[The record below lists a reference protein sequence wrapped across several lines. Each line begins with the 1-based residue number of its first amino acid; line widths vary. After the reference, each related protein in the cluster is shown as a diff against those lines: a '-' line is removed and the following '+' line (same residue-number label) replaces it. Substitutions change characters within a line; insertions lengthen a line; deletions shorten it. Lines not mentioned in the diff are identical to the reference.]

1 MEFTFTN
8 KPEAQADVPYFEDT
22 RAKETKYY
30 TSTKSLAAVLKEVRQ
45 EFQELGCYNISFAE
59 GYFGVKP
66 KRYGYLVTFGWNGAQ
81 GKIPLAGLPLRNEP
95 FSYQQKQTKINKV
108 RVQALLILRDHLI
121 SYRQAPMFMVNT
133 MPMLQHLLVDGER
146 TLSEYLQQVGT
157 LPGLPAPQGDIV
169 ETDFVEVE

>member
-1 MEFTFTN
+1 MNFTFTDSQEQ
-8 KPEAQADVPYFEDT
+8 KEDVPFFEDA
-22 RAKETKYY
+22 RAKDTKYY
-30 TSTKSLAAVLKEVRQ
+30 ASTKSLSQALKETRQ
-45 EFQELGCYNISFAE
+45 ELQELGAYNISFAE

-81 GKIPLAGLPLRNEP
+81 GKIPLSGLPLRNEP
-95 FSYQQKQTKINKV
+95 YDHRQRQAKINKV

-121 SYRQAPMFMVNT
+121 SYRQAPVFMVGS

-157 LPGLPAPQGDIV
+157 LPGLPAPQGDV
-169 ETDFVEVE
+169 VDTDFVEVT